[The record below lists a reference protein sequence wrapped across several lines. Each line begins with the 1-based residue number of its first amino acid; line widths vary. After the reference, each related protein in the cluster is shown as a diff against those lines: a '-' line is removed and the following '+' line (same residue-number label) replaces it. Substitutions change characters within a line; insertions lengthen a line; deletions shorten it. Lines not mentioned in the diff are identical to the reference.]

1 MNAAG
6 DDVDNSTAI
15 CGTDADVTI
24 TCVDNGA
31 PTTTANLVGNF
42 MMDPR
47 NPSYQ
52 VPVANA
58 DANFV
63 MDLSAH
69 GTITNATC
77 HGSGEA
83 ANTGSTYSCDF
94 SGNNGDLSYFAFNGG
109 VSGQS
114 NF

>member
-1 MNAAG
+1 
-6 DDVDNSTAI
+6 
-15 CGTDADVTI
+15 
-24 TCVDNGA
+24 
-31 PTTTANLVGNF
+31 

-77 HGSGEA
+77 HGSGSWF
-83 ANTGSTYSCDF
+83 TGSTYSCDF
-94 SGNNGDLSYFAFNGG
+94 SGNNDGLSYFAFNGM

>member
-1 MNAAG
+1 
-6 DDVDNSTAI
+6 
-15 CGTDADVTI
+15 
-24 TCVDNGA
+24 
-31 PTTTANLVGNF
+31 

-77 HGSGEA
+77 NGGAEA
-83 ANTGSTYSCDF
+83 VYTGSTYSCDF